1 MQQAGTRGETGL
13 TVDTVQERADAAR
26 LKPRGSSQGG
36 LRQYNER
43 VVLHAIRLHG
53 ALAGA
58 DLARLTGLTAQTVSQ
73 ISKRLLEEGLLLKG
87 APVRG
92 RVGQPSVP
100 LGLRPDGAF
109 AVGVHV
115 GRRGLDTVLVD
126 FVGTVRERWTLEY
139 DFPDPEAVLADIER
153 RLRAIRRK
161 LGPEGSERIT
171 AIGLA
176 APRSM
181 GGWASLLG
189 VDAALAARWDGVDLA
204 AEVERRCAL
213 PVQALKDTAA
223 ACVSELVAG
232 RGQSVHS
239 FLYFF
244 VDTLI
249 GGGLVLD
256 SRLRAGLHGNAGAVG
271 SLPRGL
277 AGAAQAEAPPQL
289 LSQASL
295 LSLERRWREAGLAVE
310 ASALARALE
319 LPWRP
324 HTEAWLDEAGRA
336 IAMAVNAAA
345 CLLDLEGVIIDGAFD
360 RGLQQAL
367 LAAVQ
372 RSLTLYSWEGV
383 ACPQLLAGT
392 VGKDARAVGGA
403 LLPLYA
409 AFAPDR
415 DLFLKTEG

>member
-1 MQQAGTRGETGL
+1 MSLEALQQEGA
-13 TVDTVQERADAAR
+13 AASAR

-58 DLARLTGLTAQTVSQ
+58 ELARLTGLTAQTVSQ

-87 APVRG
+87 TPVRG
-92 RVGQPSVP
+92 KVGQPSVP
-100 LGLRPDGAF
+100 LSLRPDGAF

-115 GRRGLDTVLVD
+115 GRRRLDTVLVD
-126 FVGTVRERWTLEY
+126 FVGTVRERWSLEH
-139 DFPDPEAVLADIER
+139 DFPDPRAVLAEIGQ
-153 RLRAIRRK
+153 RLQAIRQH
-161 LGPEGSERIT
+161 LGAEGSERIT
-171 AIGLA
+171 AVGLA
-176 APRSM
+176 APLSM

-189 VDAALAARWDGVDLA
+189 VDPVLAERWHGVDLRA
-204 AEVERRCAL
+204 AVERCTGL
-213 PVQALKDTAA
+213 PVHALKDTAA

-232 RGQSVHS
+232 RGHSVHS
-239 FLYFF
+239 FLYLF

-256 SRLRAGLHGNAGAVG
+256 SRLRTGLHGNAGAVG
-271 SLPRGL
+271 SLPLGL
-277 AGAAQAEAPPQL
+277 ADADGGRPAQL
-289 LSQASL
+289 LSAASL
-295 LSLERRWREAGLAVE
+295 LGLERRWREAGLPTDA
-310 ASALARALE
+310 AALAQALQP
-319 LPWRP
+319 PWRP
-324 HTEAWLDEAGRA
+324 HTEAWLAQAGRA
-336 IAMAVNAAA
+336 IAMALNAAA

-360 RGLQQAL
+360 RELLQAL
-367 LAAVQ
+367 LEAVQ
-372 RSLTLYSWEGV
+372 RAQALYDWEGV
-383 ACPQLLAGT
+383 AAPQLLAGT
-392 VGKDARAVGGA
+392 IGAEARAVGGA

>member
-1 MQQAGTRGETGL
+1 LTLETL
-13 TVDTVQERADAAR
+13 HEHADTAR

-73 ISKRLLEEGLLLKG
+73 ISKRLLEEGLLVKG
-87 APVRG
+87 EPVRG

-115 GRRGLDTVLVD
+115 GRRRLDTVLVD
-126 FVGTVRERWTLEY
+126 FVGVVRERWSLDY
-139 DFPDPEAVLADIER
+139 DFPDPQGVLQEIEG
-153 RLRAIRRK
+153 RLASIRAM

-171 AIGLA
+171 AIGIA
-176 APRSM
+176 APLSM

-189 VDAALAARWDGVDLA
+189 IAPDLAARWNGIELR
-204 AEVERRCAL
+204 AEVQRRCGL
-213 PVQALKDTAA
+213 PVRSLKDTAA
-223 ACVSELVAG
+223 ACVSELVTG
-232 RGQSVHS
+232 RGHSLHS
-239 FLYFF
+239 FLYLF

-271 SLPRGL
+271 SLPLGL
-277 AGAAQAEAPPQL
+277 GGEAGGGAPAQL
-289 LSQASL
+289 LSRASL
-295 LSLERRWREAGLAVE
+295 LGLERRWRDAGLPVGAPT
-310 ASALARALE
+310 LAQALE
-319 LPWRP
+319 PPWRV
-324 HTEAWLDEAGRA
+324 HTEAWLEEAGRA

-345 CLLDLEGVIIDGAFD
+345 CLLDLEGVIVDGAFD
-360 RGLQQAL
+360 RSLLQAL
-367 LAAVQ
+367 LASVQ
-372 RSLTLYSWEGV
+372 RALALYSWEGV
-383 ACPQLLAGT
+383 AQPQLLAGT
-392 VGKDARAVGGA
+392 VGADARAVGGA

-415 DLFLKTEG
+415 DLFLKTEE